1 MVPLRELLGLGA
13 LLVLG
18 TAIVIRFARRR
29 ATFSGYTEIQKDV
42 LRLAQAIGGDVFRD
56 YEGLAVRGNHDKRP
70 VLVRFSSKGNST
82 VAISMEAPAN
92 FQMTVHP
99 RSEADQEGKTRI
111 STQDAQLD
119 FKFAAVSNNP
129 TQARLFVRTEGVVP
143 LIKSLCSSS
152 GSLLR
157 VVPRR
162 LEVLER
168 SFSRPEVY
176 DFVLGHLQIMTKL
189 AEKLLEMPAA
199 GTIKIVPYK
208 RKRNH
213 PLRVAV
219 SAGLALAVFAAVRLP
234 GADATGSLS
243 FSQPSPAGIFPGD
256 AAQIG
261 NLSSWRLAQEVD
273 FDRDA
278 ASWLRAQGIT
288 PGGRISAD
296 FSGKNNGQDTAYILT
311 NSDKMM
317 RVVIFSQGI
326 QVYDQR
332 YQQIAIAL
340 RVPHSALDSATW
352 KDHPA
357 GSSDGDGLLI
367 VARTEDRGSGL
378 VFTLHDH
385 KVALQLP
392 TDYQSLRLF

>member
-1 MVPLRELLGLGA
+1 MTPLRELLGLGA

-18 TAIVIRFARRR
+18 MATIIRFARRR

-42 LRLAQAIGGDVFRD
+42 LRLAQALGGDVFRD
-56 YEGLAVRGNHDKRP
+56 HEGLAVRGNHDKRP
-70 VLVRFSSKGNST
+70 VVVRFSSKGNST

-99 RSEADQEGKTRI
+99 RSEAGQEGKTRI
-111 STQDAQLD
+111 STQDGQLD
-119 FKFAAVSNNP
+119 SKFATVSNNP
-129 TQARLFVRTEGVVP
+129 TQARLFVRTQGVAA
-143 LIKSLCSSS
+143 LIRSLCSSS

-199 GTIKIVPYK
+199 GTIKIIPYK
-208 RKRNH
+208 RKVNH
-213 PLRVAV
+213 RLRIAV
-219 SAGLALAVFAAVRLP
+219 SAALALAVFAAVRLP
-234 GADATGSLS
+234 GADATASLS
-243 FSQPSPAGIFPGD
+243 LTPAAPAGILPTD

-261 NLSSWRLAQEVD
+261 NLSGWRLAQEVD

-278 ASWLRAQGIT
+278 ANWLRGQGIA
-288 PGGRISAD
+288 PGGKISGD

-317 RVVIFSQGI
+317 RVVILSQGI

-332 YQQIAIAL
+332 YQQVAIAL
-340 RVPHSALDSATW
+340 RVPHSALSTATW
-352 KDHPA
+352 KDRLA
-357 GSSDGDGLLI
+357 GDADGDGLLV
-367 VARTEDRGSGL
+367 VARPDDRASGL
-378 VFTLHDH
+378 VFTLHDR
-385 KVALQLP
+385 KVMLQLP
-392 TDYQSLRLF
+392 TDYQSLSLF